1 MVKKPVSKNGK
12 NAAKK
17 AGLGAGINKAAENYA
32 ENVVFSAERGHGFA
46 AEKANHLHDKFMGK
60 DAKLVGSDNV

>member
-32 ENVVFSAERGHGFA
+32 ENVVFLQKEGMDLLPKRRTICMTR
-46 AEKANHLHDKFMGK
+46 LW
-60 DAKLVGSDNV
+60 AKMLNLLVPIM